1 MNDFTTG
8 AKDLLHHVR
17 LPGATTERFISQ
29 DNSLVHDQRRLR
41 HEEPFALAAKCA
53 VLALV
58 AFARGD
64 VLASECFTH
73 IRRLERI
80 HGLTDRGC
88 ATGHGGNEPFAF
100 IVSTKE
106 TIKLR
111 LISNLAN
118 EKQQMPPVRF
128 ALHNVNV
135 ERIAEVRGYAEFKEL
150 AVSIAADIEGV
161 IRRIY
166 PLTITLAPSRRNL
179 THVEPGADLGKL

>member
-1 MNDFTTG
+1 MRHRARRQRTI
-8 AKDLLHHVR
+8 R
-17 LPGATTERFISQ
+17 
-29 DNSLVHDQRRLR
+29 VHR
-41 HEEPFALAAKCA
+41 
-53 VLALV
+53 V
-58 AFARGD
+58 
-64 VLASECFTH
+64 
-73 IRRLERI
+73 
-80 HGLTDRGC
+80 
-88 ATGHGGNEPFAF
+88 
-100 IVSTKE
+100 TKE

-179 THVEPGADLGKL
+179 THVEPGADLGKPGFNVFRIHMFQYLVSVRTSSGERQTLISQSAEFG